1 MAASAHAGR
10 NTASRPRRRPAA
22 RRRPGARR
30 GASRVD
36 WDRVGRIALS
46 LVLLAV
52 LYSYLHPTIDLV
64 RTYTA
69 TTDAKADLHEALDE
83 NKRLHW
89 RVQHSDDPIVLEA
102 KARRQ
107 GMVRPGETP
116 YVIRGDGP

>member
-10 NTASRPRRRPAA
+10 TPASRQRRRPAA

-30 GASRVD
+30 AASRVD
-36 WDRVGRIALS
+36 WDRLGRIALS

-64 RTYTA
+64 RTYRA
-69 TTDAKADLHEALDE
+69 TTEAKAALHDALDE

-89 RVQHSDDPIVLEA
+89 RVQHYDDPIVLEA
-102 KARRQ
+102 KARQQ
-107 GMVRPGETP
+107 GMVRPGEIP
-116 YVIRGDGP
+116 HVIRKSGP

>member
-10 NTASRPRRRPAA
+10 TTAGRPRRRPAA

-30 GASRVD
+30 AASRVD

-52 LYSYLHPTIDLV
+52 LYSYLNPTIDLV

-89 RVQHSDDPIVLEA
+89 RVQNYDDPVVLEA
-102 KARRQ
+102 KGRQQ

-116 YVIRGDGP
+116 YVIRHTGR